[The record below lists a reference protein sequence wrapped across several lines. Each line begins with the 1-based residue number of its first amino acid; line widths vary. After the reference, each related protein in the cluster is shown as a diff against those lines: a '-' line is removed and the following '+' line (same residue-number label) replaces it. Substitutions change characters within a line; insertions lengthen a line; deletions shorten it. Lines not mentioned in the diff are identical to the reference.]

1 MKIQKHITYLFI
13 FILLPEALFRL
24 VMSKNTINIFNVYI
38 YNQLCYDFNK
48 YLNGLIKYNLIHNK
62 LIGYFTNEEIQY
74 IIEVY
79 VNHLIDILTGKT
91 LSLFI
96 PSRAKKDI
104 SKFIEIIRINLTKR
118 DYEKIIETFSKIKNI
133 FFVDIDSLEE

>member
-1 MKIQKHITYLFI
+1 
-13 FILLPEALFRL
+13 
-24 VMSKNTINIFNVYI
+24 MSKHTINIFNVYI

-62 LIGYFTNEEIQY
+62 LIGYFNNEEIQY

-79 VNHLIDILTGKT
+79 VNHLIDILNGKT

-96 PSRAKKDI
+96 PPKSKKDI
-104 SKFIEIIRINLTKR
+104 SKFIEIIKINLTKR
-118 DYEKIIETFSKIKNI
+118 NYEKIIETFSKIKNI
-133 FFVDIDSLEE
+133 FFIDIESLEE